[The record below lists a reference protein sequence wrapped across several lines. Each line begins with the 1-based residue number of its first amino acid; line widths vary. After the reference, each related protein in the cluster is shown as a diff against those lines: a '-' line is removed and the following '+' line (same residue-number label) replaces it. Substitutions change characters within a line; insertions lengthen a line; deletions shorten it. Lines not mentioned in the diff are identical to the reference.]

1 MSLREEA
8 LHMHQ
13 VNQGKLE
20 VRAKVEVKNA
30 EDLSLAYSPGVA
42 EPCKEI
48 LHNPQSVYDFT
59 MKGNMV
65 GIVTNGTSVLGLG
78 NIGAAAALPVI
89 EGKAIL
95 LKSFA
100 GVDAF
105 PICLDTTNTEKIVET
120 VKLMSPTFGAI
131 HLEDIAAPHCFD
143 IEEKLK
149 KVLDIPVFHDDQ
161 HGTAIVTLAGLI
173 NALKIVNK
181 KVEDLKVVVNGAGAS
196 GIAIAKL
203 LYAYGIKIITL
214 CDTNGAIYSGRIK
227 GMNAS
232 KESVATF
239 TNLKKEKGSLGDV
252 IKGADIFIGVSV
264 GDTLTKEMVQTMN
277 KDAIIFA
284 LANPIPEISPKEAKE
299 AGAKVVGTG
308 RSDFPNQVNNVLA
321 FPGVFRGALD
331 ARATEINEEMKKAAV
346 KAIAELISESE
357 LTEDYVIP
365 SPFDPR
371 VAPAVAASVA
381 QAAMDT
387 NVARIQIDPEQV
399 KIKTMKLAKPTV

>member
-78 NIGAAAALPVI
+78 NIGAAASLPVI

-252 IKGADIFIGVSV
+252 IKGADVFIGVSV

>member
-1 MSLREEA
+1 
-8 LHMHQ
+8 
-13 VNQGKLE
+13 
-20 VRAKVEVKNA
+20 
-30 EDLSLAYSPGVA
+30 
-42 EPCKEI
+42 
-48 LHNPQSVYDFT
+48 
-59 MKGNMV
+59 
-65 GIVTNGTSVLGLG
+65 
-78 NIGAAAALPVI
+78 
-89 EGKAIL
+89 
-95 LKSFA
+95 
-100 GVDAF
+100 
-105 PICLDTTNTEKIVET
+105 
-120 VKLMSPTFGAI
+120 
-131 HLEDIAAPHCFD
+131 
-143 IEEKLK
+143 
-149 KVLDIPVFHDDQ
+149 
-161 HGTAIVTLAGLI
+161 
-173 NALKIVNK
+173 
-181 KVEDLKVVVNGAGAS
+181 
-196 GIAIAKL
+196 
-203 LYAYGIKIITL
+203 
-214 CDTNGAIYSGRIK
+214 
-227 GMNAS
+227 
-232 KESVATF
+232 
-239 TNLKKEKGSLGDV
+239 
-252 IKGADIFIGVSV
+252 
-264 GDTLTKEMVQTMN
+264 MN